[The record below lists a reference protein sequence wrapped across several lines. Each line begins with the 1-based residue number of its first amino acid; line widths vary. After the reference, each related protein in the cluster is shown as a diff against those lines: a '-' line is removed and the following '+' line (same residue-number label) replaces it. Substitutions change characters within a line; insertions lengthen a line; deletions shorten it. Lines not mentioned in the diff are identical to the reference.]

1 MRLAHS
7 IKRALA
13 GFVPQSRPGEN
24 QTSALSSFPSTEA
37 KTSPALQVEPTFSSC
52 DAPDPRLYEL
62 VAELPA
68 LENAMIEYEQLLTTL
83 MIVAAVQQKT
93 REWQDVDQT
102 CVQLRSCSVLIRLER
117 DPLTRNVPWVWS
129 AHAAVSSSNRRACGS
144 SICFEPTGQFSNVT
158 HVGMQLSSC
167 NVICCG

>member
-1 MRLAHS
+1 MSLAHS

-13 GFVPQSRPGEN
+13 GFVAQSRSGEN

-37 KTSPALQVEPTFSSC
+37 KTSPAVQFGPTFSSC
-52 DAPDPRLYEL
+52 DAPGPRLYEF

-68 LENAMIEYEQLLTTL
+68 LANAVIEYGQLLITL

-102 CVQLRSCSVLIRLER
+102 CIQLRSMLIRFER
-117 DPLTRNVPWVWS
+117 DPSARNVP
-129 AHAAVSSSNRRACGS
+129 
-144 SICFEPTGQFSNVT
+144 
-158 HVGMQLSSC
+158 
-167 NVICCG
+167 